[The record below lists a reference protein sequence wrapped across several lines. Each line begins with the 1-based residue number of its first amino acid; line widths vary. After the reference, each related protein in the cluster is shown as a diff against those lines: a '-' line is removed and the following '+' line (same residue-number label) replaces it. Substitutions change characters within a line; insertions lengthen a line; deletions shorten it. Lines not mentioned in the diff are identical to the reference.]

1 MATTNGRAPKH
12 GGSHFGSAPAGGSR
26 TGATSSNTPQSQA
39 RAPRSALSG
48 GRLSS
53 RTAAATRRAASG
65 NVQRADAPAGGGKV
79 IGIVAGVLVALFVAG
94 LVAFVV
100 VPSLTGS
107 NDPGDGTQEVV
118 PGNQVTVTIPE
129 GAGAAEVAQIL
140 FDNGVIGDMGEF
152 LGQVRRTEAESA
164 IKSGAYNL
172 TTGAD
177 LSSIIQLLTTGPNT
191 STAAVTIP
199 EGYTT
204 TQIAAA
210 VEEVLGIPADDFLA
224 QAKASNYV
232 SDYAFL
238 ADAHEDSLEGYL
250 FPKTYDFTSE
260 AEPTADTVIRA
271 MLDQYQVEVVPLDL
285 AGAAATLSERYG
297 LELDEND
304 VLTMASIVEREAVTD
319 EQRGKVASVLY
330 NRLEEGMML
339 QSDAT
344 LVYSLGR
351 DVTPEDLES
360 DDPYNTYTNYG
371 LTPTPICSPSLE
383 SLQAAAAPDD
393 TDFMYFYIT
402 PDTEQFSETY
412 DEHRTAYE

>member
-1 MATTNGRAPKH
+1 M
-12 GGSHFGSAPAGGSR
+12 
-26 TGATSSNTPQSQA
+26 
-39 RAPRSALSG
+39 
-48 GRLSS
+48 
-53 RTAAATRRAASG
+53 
-65 NVQRADAPAGGGKV
+65 QRADAPAGGGKV

-204 TQIAAA
+204 TQIAAT

-224 QAKASNYV
+224 QAKASNYIA
-232 SDYAFL
+232 DYAFL

-271 MLDQYQVEVVPLDL
+271 MLDQYQVEVEPLDL